1 MCILSNKFGVRY
13 HSARVT
19 NKGTAY
25 PTFLDDHKS
34 DEACAN
40 DEVAAKN
47 QTVDGSLHSI
57 LSICLTTIF

>member
-1 MCILSNKFGVRY
+1 M
-13 HSARVT
+13 T